1 MYRNIEEIIG
11 KRACSSTGCLKTKE
25 GSIIMD
31 KEKILER
38 WAVYIGE
45 LFEDNRKEH
54 DVMKKNFAGSP
65 IMKDE
70 VREAMRKIKTGKA
83 TGPDGLSIELIEAL
97 EEYRIEKVTTLLNEI
112 YDTGQIP
119 VDMSR
124 SIFKALPKKPGATDC
139 ELHRTISLMSHVTK
153 LLLRIIMM
161 RVRNKINPEIAEEQ
175 CGFVEGKGT
184 TNAIFILR
192 TLIERALEIQ
202 KDVYLCFIDYTKAF
216 DRVHHDEIIK
226 ELTKLKIDGKDL
238 RIIKSMYWEQ
248 TAAMRVEGEISAF
261 QKIKRGVR
269 QGCVLSPDLFSLY
282 SEIIMRN
289 IEGQPGIRVGGHNI
303 NNLRYADDTVLILEN
318 EKDLQQLLNIVESK
332 SKEKGLELNSKKTEV
347 MVISRKEE
355 PPLINITINSI
366 KLKQRDHFKYLGAFI
381 SSDGRN
387 NTEISAR
394 IAQAKMTFQKMKTV
408 LTNSHMSIHTRKRT
422 IECYIEPILM
432 YGCEAWTISKQAQK
446 KLEAVDMWF
455 MRRMMKISWM
465 AKKSNDTV
473 LKEARTS
480 RALVNKIRTRQTTF
494 FGHVMR
500 REKLEHLIT
509 TGMMKGKR
517 SRGKQREKMTDG
529 LVNWLGTGKV
539 VEILKATRDR
549 GIWKDMIANAIKH
562 GTG

>member
-1 MYRNIEEIIG
+1 M
-11 KRACSSTGCLKTKE
+11 
-25 GSIIMD
+25 
-31 KEKILER
+31 IL
-38 WAVYIGE
+38 
-45 LFEDNRKEH
+45 
-54 DVMKKNFAGSP
+54 
-65 IMKDE
+65 
-70 VREAMRKIKTGKA
+70 VRFQLVFI
-83 TGPDGLSIELIEAL
+83 
-97 EEYRIEKVTTLLNEI
+97 
-112 YDTGQIP
+112 
-119 VDMSR
+119 
-124 SIFKALPKKPGATDC
+124 ALPKKPGATDC

-184 TNAIFILR
+184 TNAIFTLR

-202 KDVYLCFIDYTKAF
+202 KDIYLCFIDYTKAF
-216 DRVHHDEIIK
+216 DRVRHDEIIK

-238 RIIKSMYWEQ
+238 RIIKNMYWEQ

-303 NNLRYADDTVLILEN
+303 NNLRYADDT
-318 EKDLQQLLNIVESK
+318 
-332 SKEKGLELNSKKTEV
+332 
-347 MVISRKEE
+347 
-355 PPLINITINSI
+355 
-366 KLKQRDHFKYLGAFI
+366 
-381 SSDGRN
+381 
-387 NTEISAR
+387 
-394 IAQAKMTFQKMKTV
+394 
-408 LTNSHMSIHTRKRT
+408 RKRT
-422 IECYIEPILM
+422 LECYIEPILM

-446 KLEAVDMWF
+446 KLEAVEMWF
-455 MRRMMKISWM
+455 LRRMMKISWM

-473 LKEARTS
+473 LKEAHTS

-500 REKLEHLIT
+500 KEKLEHLIT
-509 TGMMKGKR
+509 TGMMEGKR
-517 SRGKQREKMTDG
+517 SRGKRREKMTDG
-529 LVNWLGTGKV
+529 LVKWLGAGKV
-539 VEILKATRDR
+539 VEILKSTRDR